1 MFFVYIL
8 MSEVDSSF
16 YIGQTNDLNKRIEY
30 HNLGLSKY
38 TSRKKPWKVVYFEKY
53 STRKEAI
60 KRERFLKKQ
69 RNSDFY
75 NSLIDN
81 WSGSSVGY
89 PENSGLPVT
98 KTNDTNKPIK

>member
-8 MSEVDSSF
+8 KSEVDESF
-16 YIGQTNDLNKRIEY
+16 YIGQTNDLKKRLKF
-30 HNLGLSKY
+30 HNLGFSKY
-38 TSRKKPWKVVYFEKY
+38 TSRKKPWVVAYFEKY
-53 STRKEAI
+53 ETRKDAI

-69 RNSDFY
+69 RNREFY
-75 NSLIDN
+75 NSLINN

-98 KTNDTNKPIK
+98 KTHTSEDTN